1 MDCIFPPFLF
11 WPFQIRKINTSV
23 FAFFTE
29 FISSAGFHT
38 DKLQSQRYFS
48 KSHELMI
55 LPGYIVVQ
63 GEKF

>member
-11 WPFQIRKINTSV
+11 WPFQIRKINHVSLCI
-23 FAFFTE
+23 FTE
-29 FISSAGFHT
+29 FISSAGFQT

-55 LPGYIVVQ
+55 LPGYIVLQ
-63 GEKF
+63 G